1 MSLLSL
7 GKKAL
12 GIFAFSIMIFGANTN
27 SFGDQIKQIIN
38 HYTKTT
44 YKTQDP
50 IRQYIRENV
59 ANVGVVRPASYEY
72 RSYGSY
78 SYDKDTGNLM
88 ERLKEVAFQYL
99 GIPYRFGGNSRYGLD
114 CSAFTQDVFRQLGIN
129 LPRTAREQARL
140 GKLVRHRLKPGDLLF
155 FSTYASYPSHVG
167 IYIGNGKMIEASSVY
182 GRVIVDDVA
191 NDPYLT
197 RHFMFAKRIL
207 P

>member
-1 MSLLSL
+1 MKKVLFAFGILAFGVSISL
-7 GKKAL
+7 G
-12 GIFAFSIMIFGANTN
+12 
-27 SFGDQIKQIIN
+27 DPIKRIIN
-38 HYTKTT
+38 EYSNAT
-44 YKTQDP
+44 YRVRNDDIIGDY
-50 IRQYIRENV
+50 IRQNIDY
-59 ANVGVVRPASYEY
+59 ANRGFRPASYTY
-72 RSYGSY
+72 KTYGKSY
-78 SYDKDTGNLM
+78 SYKDINRNFI

-99 GIPYRFGGNSRYGLD
+99 GIPYRFGGNSRYGID

-140 GKLVRHRLKPGDLLF
+140 GKLVRHHLKPGDLLF
-155 FSTYASYPSHVG
+155 FSTYAPYPSHVG

-197 RHFMFAKRIL
+197 RHFLFAKRIL